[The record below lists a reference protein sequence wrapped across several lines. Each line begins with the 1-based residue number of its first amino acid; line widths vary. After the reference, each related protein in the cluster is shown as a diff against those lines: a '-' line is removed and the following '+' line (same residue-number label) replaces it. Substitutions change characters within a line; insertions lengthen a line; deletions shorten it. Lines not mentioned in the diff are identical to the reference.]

1 MKLKI
6 FNSVVDGFKNVQ
18 FLTNN
23 KINSSHDLLPNFYN
37 TNEIK
42 YKMCR
47 SNTYQQR

>member
-23 KINSSHDLLPNFYN
+23 KINNSHDLLPNFHN

-42 YKMCR
+42 YKE
-47 SNTYQQR
+47 